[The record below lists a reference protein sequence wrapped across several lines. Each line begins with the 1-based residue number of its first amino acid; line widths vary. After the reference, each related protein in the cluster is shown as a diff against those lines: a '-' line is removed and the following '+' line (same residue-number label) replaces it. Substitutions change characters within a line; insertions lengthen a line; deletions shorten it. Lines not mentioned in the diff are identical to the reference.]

1 MSSMLLYHL
10 PHHSLPDGQV
20 FTASQV
26 LFEKSTIF
34 HSYINFFSTFLETSF
49 RSLKHTHLVNNIH
62 SLSLS
67 LSLSLSY
74 SIFFSKSCRNSIILF
89 YRTSCIWCYPLS
101 LFFSKSCRYS
111 IILFLSLFSIA
122 QVLYNVTYTL
132 SLFVVF
138 YVIDSLSLSLI
149 NVYVLSF
156 STQM

>member
-1 MSSMLLYHL
+1 MHKLYMML
-10 PHHSLPDGQV
+10 P
-20 FTASQV
+20 T
-26 LFEKSTIF
+26 
-34 HSYINFFSTFLETSF
+34 
-49 RSLKHTHLVNNIH
+49 
-62 SLSLS
+62 LS
-67 LSLSLSY
+67 
-74 SIFFSKSCRNSIILF
+74 
-89 YRTSCIWCYPLS
+89 LS

-149 NVYVLSF
+149 NVYVLSL